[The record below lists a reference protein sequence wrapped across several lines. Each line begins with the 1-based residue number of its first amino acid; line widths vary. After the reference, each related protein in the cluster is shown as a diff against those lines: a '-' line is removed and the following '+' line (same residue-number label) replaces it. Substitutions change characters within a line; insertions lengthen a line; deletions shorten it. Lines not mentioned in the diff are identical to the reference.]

1 MGHGV
6 MRNGHK
12 SAFVWVSVSWVTA
25 CDKLPALTTDSKESK
40 QVYRLR
46 QFDVQSEI
54 CFGRGNAEN
63 PNLIYSVI
71 QCDY

>member
-1 MGHGV
+1 
-6 MRNGHK
+6 
-12 SAFVWVSVSWVTA
+12 VSWVTA

-40 QVYRLR
+40 QVYRLW

-63 PNLIYSVI
+63 PNLIHSVI